1 MNYLDKFN
9 LQSKVSLITGGA
21 GGIGKEIC
29 KALLDAGSKVI
40 LADIDERKGLKIV
53 ESLSKKIRMLEHK
66 ILPHSISHAGFLIRS
81 NFMGNY

>member
-21 GGIGKEIC
+21 GGIGEEIC

-40 LADIDERKGLKIV
+40 LADIDE
-53 ESLSKKIRMLEHK
+53 KKV
-66 ILPHSISHAGFLIRS
+66 
-81 NFMGNY
+81 